1 RYRQTL
7 NKDKCQLGAKEIT
20 FPSTSPAA
28 VSFLFVR
35 KKDGGLHPCI
45 NYRGLNTI
53 TIRYPCPLLL
63 VPAALEQLRGAK
75 YFTRLDLRSAYNL
88 IRIREGDEW
97 KTAFHTTRGHYEYL
111 LMPFGPTDAP
121 AVFQA
126 LINEVFQDML
136 NRNIIGYID
145 DILIYSTSFDE
156 HVRHVQA
163 VLTRLQHHQL
173 YVKLEKCKFHCAS
186 IKFLGYVISQDGS
199 LQGSCGHG
207 MARTYYGSKSSKVDA
222 LSQQF
227 KTMKPPPNPEPILSQ
242 TAILAPVQWNLVE
255 ELTPW
260 SLHRLPALL
269 KRFWW
274 ASLRQDMEDF
284 IRSSATCIQSRV
296 SCQLPEGLLEPLPV
310 PQRPWSHLSMDF
322 LTDLPS
328 SRGFTTVMV
337 VINQFSKASF
347 LEVDSHEG
355 ITPSTTVCGN
365 SLPTC
370 ISQFRITGGHIGA
383 LSLRPGC
390 GERSAIGWAL
400 NISLSSS
407 YHPQSNGQAE
417 HLNQE
422 IERFLRTYC
431 SREQQSWSEFLPWA
445 EYAQNSLT
453 YTPFQC
459 VLGYQPPL
467 FPWSDK
473 PSNVPAVAEWARLS
487 QEVGTSSRGQ

>member
-1 RYRQTL
+1 
-7 NKDKCQLGAKEIT
+7 
-20 FPSTSPAA
+20 
-28 VSFLFVR
+28 
-35 KKDGGLHPCI
+35 
-45 NYRGLNTI
+45 
-53 TIRYPCPLLL
+53 
-63 VPAALEQLRGAK
+63 
-75 YFTRLDLRSAYNL
+75 
-88 IRIREGDEW
+88 IREGDEW

-156 HVRHVQA
+156 HMDLSKVHA
-163 VLTRLQHHQL
+163 VTEWPEPTTVKELQR
-173 YVKLEKCKFHCAS
+173 
-186 IKFLGYVISQDGS
+186 FLGFANFYRRFIKNYSMVATLLTS
-199 LQGSCGHG
+199 LLKGKPKRLTWNELAREAFIRLTLPRRPYCGTLTP
-207 MARTYYGSKSSKVDA
+207 TYCSKSSKVDA

-431 SREQQSWSEFLPWA
+431 SREQQRWSEFLPWA